1 MHHSLEKVTPIYKL
15 IDFFSKESQVLL
27 MDCLSIRNLK
37 DVLERADMTIVNQ
50 SKFTLI
56 NLILLTVRKR
66 EKNIHNRAQ

>member
-15 IDFFSKESQVLL
+15 TDFVSKESQVLL

-56 NLILLTVRKR
+56 NLILLTVQGTRK
-66 EKNIHNRAQ
+66 EHLQ

>member
-56 NLILLTVRKR
+56 NLILLTVQETRK
-66 EKNIHNRAQ
+66 EHPQ